1 VLAVDSV
8 LERLAKTP
16 CELAGALDGRSE
28 RELSRRPDA
37 ENWSATE
44 IICHLRDVEELFQVR
59 FHTILAVHEPQIF
72 VLGASASEL
81 APWRVGGAI
90 RHPLDPVRW
99 AEDRQYA
106 RNDANEAHAAFA
118 RRREEVLTVL
128 RSLPAEDW
136 QRVGIHAAR
145 GRLTLRD
152 WVTSLAAH
160 DDNHL
165 DQLRRALEGRP

>member
-1 VLAVDSV
+1 GWGA
-8 LERLAKTP
+8 R
-16 CELAGALDGRSE
+16 AGGR
-28 RELSRRPDA
+28 
-37 ENWSATE
+37 
-44 IICHLRDVEELFQVR
+44 
-59 FHTILAVHEPQIF
+59 
-72 VLGASASEL
+72 
-81 APWRVGGAI
+81 APWRGGGAI
-90 RHPLDPVRW
+90 RPPLDRVRW

-106 RNDANEAHAAFA
+106 RHDANEAHAAFA

-136 QRVGIHAAR
+136 QRVGIHPAR

-165 DQLRRALEGRP
+165 DPLRPGLEGRP